1 MIPRAAIPVG
11 NREVIAV
18 LQGLFSVSGDAD
30 EVRKFENE
38 LTKYLGAKKT
48 FAFNSGR
55 TALYVALKALN
66 LKPGAQVLV
75 PAYTC
80 PIVFE
85 VVLRLGLKPVL
96 VDVNRETFN
105 VNHDLI
111 LNAVTS
117 KTKALIVVH
126 LFGRPCEMDEIM
138 EIGNQQGLY
147 VIEDAAQALG
157 SEYKNEK
164 VGTLGDLAIF
174 SFGPGKSMT
183 AGEGGALVV
192 NNEGLMESIAE
203 AQAKSDN
210 PSFRWTLHVL
220 KNILAMKTF
229 HTSHLYS
236 LVRDFVDVNL
246 EKDDQSILMNCLNLF
261 QYGNRAELDHTLTL
275 GKMPKCSAKVARIQ
289 LKRLDLF
296 NHRRILNAIAITK
309 LLEGAN
315 RGFIQLPRMDDHVR
329 NTFIRYPILI
339 LGDSRDAFL
348 QWLLKHGIDAEKPY
362 HFLSNLFGILG
373 IKVPNAK
380 ALAQT
385 TITIP
390 NHPIL
395 KEAEI
400 IHIANAMLYRHK
412 MLED

>member
-11 NREVIAV
+11 NREVIAA
-18 LQGLFSVSGDAD
+18 LLGLCSINGDAN
-30 EVRKFENE
+30 EVGKFENE
-38 LTKYLGAKKT
+38 LTEYLGAKKT

-66 LKPGAQVLV
+66 LKPETQVLV

-85 VVLRLGLKPVL
+85 VVLRLGLKPVF
-96 VDVNRETFN
+96 VDVDLETFN
-105 VNHDLI
+105 VDPDLI
-111 LNAVTS
+111 LDAVTS

-138 EIGNQQGLY
+138 EIANGQGLY

-157 SEYKNEK
+157 SEYRSEK
-164 VGTLGDLAIF
+164 IGVFGDLAIF

-192 NNEGLMESIAE
+192 NNEGLIESIAE
-203 AQAKSDN
+203 AQAKLDDS
-210 PSFRWTLHVL
+210 SFRWTLHVL

-229 HTSHLYS
+229 HTGHWYS
-236 LVRDFVDVNL
+236 LVRDFVDANL
-246 EKDDQSILMNCLNLF
+246 EKNDQCILKNCLNLF
-261 QYGNRAELDHTLTL
+261 HPGNQVELEHTLTL
-275 GKMPKCSAKVARIQ
+275 GKMPKFSAKVARIQ

-296 NHRRILNAIAITK
+296 NHRRIMNAIAITK
-309 LLEGAN
+309 LLEGASS
-315 RGFIQLPRMDDHVR
+315 GFVQLPRMHNHVK
-329 NTFIRYPILI
+329 NTFVRYPILM
-339 LGDSRDAFL
+339 LKDSREAFL
-348 QWLLKHGIDAEKPY
+348 QWLLKQGIDAEKPY
-362 HFLSNLFGILG
+362 HFLSKLFEILR

-390 NHPIL
+390 NHPLLI
-395 KEAEI
+395 EADI
-400 IHIANAMLYRHK
+400 INIAEAISCHQK